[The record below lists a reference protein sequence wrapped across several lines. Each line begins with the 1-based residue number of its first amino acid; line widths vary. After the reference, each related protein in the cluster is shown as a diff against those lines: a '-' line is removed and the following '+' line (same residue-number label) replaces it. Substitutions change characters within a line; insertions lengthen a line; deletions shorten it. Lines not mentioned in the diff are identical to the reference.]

1 MGMQEKLRALIKQ
14 KEGYLETLPTNTKM
28 FLLQFISA
36 TAPASS
42 KLLLSQSK
50 NTFTTFN
57 DYTDKY
63 DFYAIILGMSQK

>member
-1 MGMQEKLRALIKQ
+1 MGMQEKLQALIKQ

-50 NTFTTFN
+50 NRC
-57 DYTDKY
+57 
-63 DFYAIILGMSQK
+63 

>member
-36 TAPASS
+36 TAIPVQ
-42 KLLLSQSK
+42 KQVLI
-50 NTFTTFN
+50 TTFN